1 MAGTNDAGMVVMN
14 LRCNKFQGI
23 RLRGKYFVA
32 VFALLLLL
40 SSKLWAGPEII
51 ANGLFTNKAMLT
63 IDGTTRFLNAGET
76 SPEGVKLVRS
86 SSKQALIEVDG
97 KPVTLKVSQRIS
109 SSFKAAE
116 RTVVNLPRGKNGHFY
131 ARGAI
136 NGYPASFMVDTGATS
151 IAMNKNH
158 AKQLGIDV
166 SKGVESA
173 ASTAGG
179 IVKTHMVTLQKVS
192 VGGITV
198 HNVPASVVDGDF
210 PAQILLGNSFLSQVD
225 MSEQAGV
232 LVLKKKF

>member
-1 MAGTNDAGMVVMN
+1 MAGNNDISMAFMT
-14 LRCNKFQGI
+14 LRGNRFREIQ
-23 RLRGKYFVA
+23 LRGKYFVA

-51 ANGLFTNKAMLT
+51 ANGLFANKAMLT
-63 IDGTTRFLNAGET
+63 IDGNTRFLKAGET
-76 SPEGVKLVRS
+76 SPEGVKLLRS
-86 SSKQALIEVDG
+86 SSKQAVIEVDG

-136 NGYPASFMVDTGATS
+136 NGYPTSFMVDTGATS
-151 IAMNKNH
+151 VAMNQNH
-158 AKQLGIDV
+158 ARQFGIDA
-166 SKGVESA
+166 SKGTESA

-198 HNVPASVVDGDF
+198 HNVPASIVDGDF